1 MLHKIKIV
9 LLLILLASILIF
21 GLLNKEPTE
30 IDLAFTKV
38 EISTTL
44 LVFGTAAVGFISGSL
59 MTGMWLHRR
68 AKRARA
74 IEAAKSQA
82 DA

>member
-9 LLLILLASILIF
+9 LLLILLASILVF
-21 GLLNKEPTE
+21 GLLNNEPTE
-30 IDLAFTKV
+30 IKLAFTKL

-44 LVFGTAAVGFISGSL
+44 LVFGTATVGFVSGSL

-74 IEAAKSQA
+74 LEAEKKDS
-82 DA
+82 